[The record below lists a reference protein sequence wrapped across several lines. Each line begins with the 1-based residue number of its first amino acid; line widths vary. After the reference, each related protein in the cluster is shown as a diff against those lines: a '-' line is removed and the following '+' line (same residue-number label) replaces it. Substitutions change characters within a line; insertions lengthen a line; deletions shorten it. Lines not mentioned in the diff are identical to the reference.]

1 MDLEKALK
9 KLIYKDPFYGL
20 FLLSLDKQYSEEVPT
35 AAVARNGINC
45 RLLINKDYWNTLD
58 DEEQLFVLRH
68 EVNM

>member
-45 RLLINKDYWNTLD
+45 RLLINKQY
-58 DEEQLFVLRH
+58 
-68 EVNM
+68 